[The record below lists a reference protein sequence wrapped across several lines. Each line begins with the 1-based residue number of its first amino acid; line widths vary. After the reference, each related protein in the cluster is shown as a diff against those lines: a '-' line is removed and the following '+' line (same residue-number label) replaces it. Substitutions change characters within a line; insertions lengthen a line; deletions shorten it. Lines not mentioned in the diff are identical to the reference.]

1 MPITLQNI
9 ADHLG
14 LSVATV
20 SRALADVPTVA
31 AKTRARVL
39 AAAAAMG
46 YYPNVMARR
55 LQKQR
60 TDTIGFVIPT
70 FGLRFS
76 DPFFSELL
84 AGVGNAAAKHE
95 MDLLVSTCAPGPE
108 ELAVYERIVKQC
120 RVDGM
125 LVVRTRVQDQ
135 RIAYL
140 VEHNFPFVAFGRT
153 EQALDFPYIDVDG
166 YAGLR
171 ALTQHLIDLG
181 HHVIA
186 YVSAPLEL
194 MFAKYRLQ
202 GYQDVLKANH
212 LLYDAALIQIG
223 ALTEQDGYEAGKQL
237 LCGDKAPTAII
248 ASNDLMALGV
258 INAARACG
266 LQVGRDV
273 AVAGFDDIPVS
284 SHAQP
289 PLTTIHQPIY
299 EIGRRSC
306 EMLITLLSGQRLATP
321 QVLLQPELVVRQSTQ
336 VIVKGGA

>member
-70 FGLRFS
+70 FGPRFS

-84 AGVGNAAAKHE
+84 
-95 MDLLVSTCAPGPE
+95 
-108 ELAVYERIVKQC
+108 
-120 RVDGM
+120 
-125 LVVRTRVQDQ
+125 
-135 RIAYL
+135 
-140 VEHNFPFVAFGRT
+140 EHNFPFVAFGRT